1 VTTNHVLGLEAVLA
15 DGSVVRLGGAAREA
29 PGYDLRG
36 VLIGSEGTLAIVTK
50 ATVCLLRRPEAVR
63 TLLAV
68 YEEMDDASAAVSSI
82 VASGIVPAAIEMMDD
97 VAIAAVEPTV
107 NAGYPGDAGAVLLV
121 EVDGLAESVQ
131 EQSEEVEDIC
141 GRFRPM
147 EIRTAADAAERE
159 RLWAG
164 RKGAI
169 GALGRLAPSYYLV
182 DGTIPR
188 TRLMEVM
195 AKIKEISAE
204 SGYQIANVLHAGDG
218 NLHPCILFDER
229 SEEDTREA
237 LEVGGRILKLCV
249 EVGGV
254 LSGEHGI
261 GTEKQEY
268 MPLMFTDADME
279 AMAGLKPA
287 FGADGMFNPGKIFP
301 TGGSCVDI
309 GQMSAV
315 ARAGAG
321 AYI

>member
-131 EQSEEVEDIC
+131 ERSCWWRSTDWPSLSRSSRRRSRTSAAAFVRWRYARQPTPPSASGC
-141 GRFRPM
+141 GR
-147 EIRTAADAAERE
+147 D
-159 RLWAG
+159 G
-164 RKGAI
+164 R
-169 GALGRLAPSYYLV
+169 AP
-182 DGTIPR
+182 
-188 TRLMEVM
+188 
-195 AKIKEISAE
+195 
-204 SGYQIANVLHAGDG
+204 
-218 NLHPCILFDER
+218 
-229 SEEDTREA
+229 
-237 LEVGGRILKLCV
+237 
-249 EVGGV
+249 
-254 LSGEHGI
+254 
-261 GTEKQEY
+261 
-268 MPLMFTDADME
+268 
-279 AMAGLKPA
+279 
-287 FGADGMFNPGKIFP
+287 
-301 TGGSCVDI
+301 
-309 GQMSAV
+309 
-315 ARAGAG
+315 
-321 AYI
+321 